1 MRIIAARSASTSS
14 GCVMSRTAMPTSS
27 PCSRPTM
34 AAKLRFT
41 RWKRPSRPVIVMPIA
56 ASLKACSGIAESSST
71 YGSSAGAGRTARLR
85 AVLSLRTVRATRYA
99 TPLREGGSLPGVVEA
114 DDDGMYVVKF
124 RGAGQGPKALVAE
137 IVAGELARAV
147 GLNVPEIVLVDVD
160 PVLARAE
167 PDPEIQEL
175 IEASAG
181 LNVGLDFLPGALAY
195 DPAFEVSAVLAALVV
210 WLDELTLNIDRTPRN
225 PNLLVWHDRLW
236 LIDHGAAFFPQHA
249 GDIAG
254 AARREFTQIADHVL
268 APIAGARPHPSFDA
282 GKIVSLVPPEW
293 LDVPA
298 ESYVSFLDQRAAF
311 LA

>member
-1 MRIIAARSASTSS
+1 
-14 GCVMSRTAMPTSS
+14 V
-27 PCSRPTM
+27 
-34 AAKLRFT
+34 
-41 RWKRPSRPVIVMPIA
+41 
-56 ASLKACSGIAESSST
+56 
-71 YGSSAGAGRTARLR
+71 
-85 AVLSLRTVRATRYA
+85 RTVRATRYA

-124 RGAGQGPKALVAE
+124 RGAGQGVKALVAE
-137 IVAGELARAV
+137 IIVGELGRAV

-160 PVLARAE
+160 PVLGRAE

-195 DPAFEVSAVLAALVV
+195 DSAFEVSPDLAALVV

-236 LIDHGAAFFPQHA
+236 LIDHGAALFPHHA

-254 AARREFTQIADHVL
+254 AAHREFREIADHVL
-268 APIAGARPHPSFDA
+268 APLAGPRPHPTFDA
-282 GKIVSLVPPEW
+282 SAIVSKVPAEW
-293 LDVPA
+293 LDIPA
-298 ESYVSFLDQRAAF
+298 ASYVTFLEERAAF

>member
-1 MRIIAARSASTSS
+1 
-14 GCVMSRTAMPTSS
+14 
-27 PCSRPTM
+27 
-34 AAKLRFT
+34 
-41 RWKRPSRPVIVMPIA
+41 
-56 ASLKACSGIAESSST
+56 
-71 YGSSAGAGRTARLR
+71 
-85 AVLSLRTVRATRYA
+85 VRATRYA

-124 RGAGQGPKALVAE
+124 RGAGQGVKALVAE
-137 IVAGELARAV
+137 IIVGELGRAV

-160 PVLARAE
+160 PVLGRAE

-195 DPAFEVSAVLAALVV
+195 DSSFDVSPELAALVV

-236 LIDHGAAFFPQHA
+236 LIDHGAALFPHHA
-249 GDIAG
+249 GDLEG
-254 AARREFTQIADHVL
+254 AAQREFAAIADHVL
-268 APIAGARPHPSFDA
+268 AEYVPTHPPRPHPSFDA
-282 GKIVSLVPPEW
+282 SAIVSEVPQEW
-293 LDVPA
+293 LDIPA
-298 ESYVSFLDQRAAF
+298 ESYVSFLRERAAF

>member
-1 MRIIAARSASTSS
+1 M
-14 GCVMSRTAMPTSS
+14 
-27 PCSRPTM
+27 
-34 AAKLRFT
+34 
-41 RWKRPSRPVIVMPIA
+41 
-56 ASLKACSGIAESSST
+56 
-71 YGSSAGAGRTARLR
+71 
-85 AVLSLRTVRATRYA
+85 RATRYA

-124 RGAGQGPKALVAE
+124 RGAGQGVKALVAE
-137 IVAGELARAV
+137 IIVGELARAV

-167 PDPEIQEL
+167 PDPEIQDL
-175 IEASAG
+175 IEASEG

-195 DPAFEVSAVLAALVV
+195 DAAFQVSPEIAALTV

-225 PNLLVWHDRLW
+225 PNLLVWHARLW
-236 LIDHGAAFFPQHA
+236 LIDHGAALFPHHA
-249 GDIAG
+249 GEIEA

-268 APIAGARPHPSFDA
+268 APIAGERPHPSFDA
-282 GKIVSLVPPEW
+282 EKIVSLVPPDW

-298 ESYVSFLDQRAAF
+298 DSYVSFLDDRAAF

>member
-1 MRIIAARSASTSS
+1 
-14 GCVMSRTAMPTSS
+14 
-27 PCSRPTM
+27 
-34 AAKLRFT
+34 
-41 RWKRPSRPVIVMPIA
+41 
-56 ASLKACSGIAESSST
+56 
-71 YGSSAGAGRTARLR
+71 
-85 AVLSLRTVRATRYA
+85 VRATRYA

-124 RGAGQGPKALVAE
+124 RGAGQGAKALVAE
-137 IVAGELARAV
+137 IVAGELGRAV
-147 GLNVPEIVLVDVD
+147 GLAVPEIVLVDVD

-195 DPAFEVSAVLAALVV
+195 DAAFEVDPELAALVV

-225 PNLLVWHDRLW
+225 PNLLIWHDRLW
-236 LIDHGAAFFPQHA
+236 LIDHGAALFPHHA
-249 GDIAG
+249 GDLAA
-254 AARREFTQIADHVL
+254 AARRDFTAIADHVL
-268 APIAGARPHPSFDA
+268 AGYVPSGRARPRPSFDA
-282 GKIVSLVPPEW
+282 SAIVSLVPPEW

-298 ESYVSFLDQRAAF
+298 SSYVSFLTDRAAF

>member
-1 MRIIAARSASTSS
+1 
-14 GCVMSRTAMPTSS
+14 
-27 PCSRPTM
+27 
-34 AAKLRFT
+34 
-41 RWKRPSRPVIVMPIA
+41 
-56 ASLKACSGIAESSST
+56 
-71 YGSSAGAGRTARLR
+71 
-85 AVLSLRTVRATRYA
+85 LSLRTVRATRYA

-124 RGAGQGPKALVAE
+124 RGAGQGAKALVAE
-137 IVAGELARAV
+137 VIAGELGRAV
-147 GLNVPEIVLVDVD
+147 GLAVPEIVLVDVD

-175 IEASAG
+175 VEASAG

-195 DPAFEVSAVLAALVV
+195 DPAFAVSPELAALVV

-236 LIDHGAAFFPQHA
+236 LIDHGAALFPHHG
-249 GDIAG
+249 GDIAA
-254 AARREFTQIADHVL
+254 AARRDFTAIADHVL
-268 APIAGARPHPSFDA
+268 APLAGVRPHPSFDA
-282 GKIVSLVPPEW
+282 ERIVSLVPPEW

-298 ESYVSFLDQRAAF
+298 ASYVSFLTDRAAF